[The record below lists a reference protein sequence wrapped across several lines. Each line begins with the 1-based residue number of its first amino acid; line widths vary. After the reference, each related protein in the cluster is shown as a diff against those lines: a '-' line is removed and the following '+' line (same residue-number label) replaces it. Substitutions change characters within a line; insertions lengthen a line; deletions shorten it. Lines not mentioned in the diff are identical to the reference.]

1 MWFTLDDLEIGDDI
15 VIDTTSYNWY
25 VGEARVVEKIT
36 NNISPFPI
44 EVSVYYPPNHSKKI
58 KYWISLR
65 EIKEINKYT
74 ELDFKFIK
82 L

>member
-15 VIDTTSYNWY
+15 VIDTTWYNWY
-25 VGEARVVEKIT
+25 VGEAKVIRKIT
-36 NNISPFPI
+36 STVQPFPI
-44 EVSVYYPPNHSKKI
+44 EVSVYYEPNQNKEI
-58 KYWISLR
+58 NYWISLK